1 MSESDNSE
9 DFNDKSVDSIDN
21 NNNKVNNNINNQEKA
36 KNNDDDDF
44 KIESN
49 EVINEEPKKAE
60 CDSSEEIKN
69 NNKIKEKMLTKNY
82 EKKLEDLK
90 KQCCKEL
97 KILNEKIEKSQ
108 KNKKGYYELF
118 IIENDLNFEFELMER
133 NIKNDEE
140 RALWEIKKNE
150 FDELRRELAEI
161 RGEVL
166 D

>member
-1 MSESDNSE
+1 MSEKEEKDKENE
-9 DFNDKSVDSIDN
+9 DREKDS
-21 NNNKVNNNINNQEKA
+21 KEKE
-36 KNNDDDDF
+36 K
-44 KIESN
+44 E
-49 EVINEEPKKAE
+49 
-60 CDSSEEIKN
+60 
-69 NNKIKEKMLTKNY
+69 EKMLTKNY

>member
-1 MSESDNSE
+1 M
-9 DFNDKSVDSIDN
+9 
-21 NNNKVNNNINNQEKA
+21 NIMFICTGNICRSAMAQWLL
-36 KNNDDDDF
+36 
-44 KIESN
+44 
-49 EVINEEPKKAE
+49 V
-60 CDSSEEIKN
+60 
-69 NNKIKEKMLTKNY
+69 
-82 EKKLEDLK
+82 KKLEDLK

>member
-1 MSESDNSE
+1 MSEKEEKDKGNE
-9 DFNDKSVDSIDN
+9 DI
-21 NNNKVNNNINNQEKA
+21 EK
-36 KNNDDDDF
+36 D
-44 KIESN
+44 
-49 EVINEEPKKAE
+49 PKEKE
-60 CDSSEEIKN
+60 KE
-69 NNKIKEKMLTKNY
+69 EKMLTKNY